1 MRDIYLYKGDA
12 ILGTQ
17 KYDVEITADQLV
29 TGEGCHKFYKDSKLI
44 MVIPI
49 NAIIITNVILK
60 SVKAEPEEDIVSA
73 KEDNVSTITKN
84 IINHNL
90 EEIK

>member
-17 KYDVEITADQLV
+17 KYDVEITADQLT
-29 TGEGCHKFYKDSKLI
+29 TGEGCHKFYKDSKLL
-44 MVIPI
+44 MVVPV
-49 NAIIITNVILK
+49 NALIITNVKLK
-60 SVKAEPEEDIVSA
+60 SVRTESLESVRTESLEVEGIP
-73 KEDNVSTITKN
+73 KN
-84 IINHNL
+84 TINHNL